1 VLCQGGTGD
10 SKAFCINEH
19 ETICINL
26 RHLDAKEFS
35 PNYSEFL
42 DPLHDPGTKNI
53 TVRQAIL
60 LQIKS
65 DGRR

>member
-1 VLCQGGTGD
+1 VESTFQLHN
-10 SKAFCINEH
+10 FCINEH